1 MEILE
6 LQPAWV
12 WMQHL
17 ELIVDIRKRM
27 CILGCAVLPEIPV
40 LTAKYSKLNVG
51 QEATDYG
58 IIT

>member
-27 CILGCAVLPEIPV
+27 CIWAVLSSLKSLFSLQNTP
-40 LTAKYSKLNVG
+40 N
-51 QEATDYG
+51 
-58 IIT
+58 